1 MRSSVEE
8 TLEARGKTYG
18 DFMLGTSTE
27 ALILQALMNNHEAN
41 CKKKLNPLH
50 VIWLTKIIQKL
61 VRLSVTPDH
70 SDSYRDIA
78 GYASLILAEIQW
90 NEMPCKDHGMLLGKD
105 IYTSASVKIRQG
117 SAETSMH
124 GLACEKQHG
133 SRPKG
138 CEASHLCHNKRCIEP
153 SHLVWE
159 THAGNALRNPVELR
173 RARYLA
179 GRKTLGPEKISALAK
194 QSNKKANETL
204 GAEGRSAR
212 QKKAHANRTP
222 ERRSEI
228 AIKSRNT
235 RGTNAKS

>member
-8 TLEARGKTYG
+8 ALEARGKTYG

-27 ALILQALMNNHEAN
+27 ALILQVLMNNHEAN
-41 CKKKLNPLH
+41 CKEKLNPLH

-78 GYASLILAEIQW
+78 GYASLILAE
-90 NEMPCKDHGMLLGKD
+90 
-105 IYTSASVKIRQG
+105 
-117 SAETSMH
+117 
-124 GLACEKQHG
+124 
-133 SRPKG
+133 
-138 CEASHLCHNKRCIEP
+138 
-153 SHLVWE
+153 
-159 THAGNALRNPVELR
+159 
-173 RARYLA
+173 
-179 GRKTLGPEKISALAK
+179 
-194 QSNKKANETL
+194 TL

-235 RGTNAKS
+235 RRTNAKS